1 MKGKIY
7 NIKIESGVFVIFF
20 ERVCETLDLL
30 TNSFFQVCLY
40 ISSSEIE

>member
-7 NIKIESGVFVIFF
+7 NIKIDSGVFVIFF

-30 TNSFFQVCLY
+30 TNERKM
-40 ISSSEIE
+40 ISHMV